1 MKKYKKTLPMLFLMF
16 IVIITSVAAAKPRS
30 TSKLPRTPTKL
41 RTVSITSK
49 VVNLTWNSVTASGYR
64 IYRASNNNSKYT
76 LLANTTSRTYKDT
89 KVSAGKTY
97 WYYIVAYNKYGRSS
111 GSNRLKVVVPKIKTS
126 TSTKTVSSKTK
137 VATST
142 KKPSTNKQ
150 TTTNTKSVSS
160 NKQATTSV
168 QSVSNNK
175 QTTTS
180 TQNTSSNKQ
189 ASTSIQTVSSNN
201 QVVTGKKKVLGFAT
215 YYYSGDSSSYNSMVN
230 NRSNID
236 QIATHNYI
244 TDGKGN
250 ITGLMPTNQLTYANK
265 NGIETLAMV
274 ANNFDG
280 NIAKTLLESPSNV
293 KNLIN
298 NILVQMK
305 TNGYK
310 GVNIDLEGIYSY
322 NRNQYTEFIKQ
333 LYNTLKPQGFTV
345 TLSVPAKINDNPAN
359 TWCAAYDYA
368 KLGNYAD
375 KIILMTYDEHYPG
388 GEPGAVASIN
398 WVENVIKYAVSVIPK
413 EKILLGTA
421 AYGYDWSSNG
431 TKAYGIQGVYNLA
444 TKYGATILWDKLSQ
458 TPYFNYKD
466 ASGISHTVW
475 FENENSL
482 KYKLDLVNKY
492 DLNGIGIWRLGLEN
506 APYWTSIKE
515 KFSR

>member
-1 MKKYKKTLPMLFLMF
+1 MRKYKKTLPMLFLMF
-16 IVIITSVAAAKPRS
+16 IVIITSVAAAKPKS
-30 TSKLPRTPTKL
+30 TSKLPKTPTKL
-41 RTVSITSK
+41 RTVSVTSK
-49 VVNLTWNSVTASGYR
+49 GVNLTWNSVTASGYR

-111 GSNRLKVVVPKIKTS
+111 GSNRFKVVVPKIKTS

-137 VATST
+137 VVTST

-150 TTTNTKSVSS
+150 TITNTKSVSS
-160 NKQATTSV
+160 NKQ
-168 QSVSNNK
+168 VS
-175 QTTTS
+175 
-180 TQNTSSNKQ
+180 
-189 ASTSIQTVSSNN
+189 
-201 QVVTGKKKVLGFAT
+201 TGKKKVLGFAT

-250 ITGLMPTNQLTYANK
+250 ITGLMPTNQLNYANK
-265 NGIETLAMV
+265 NGIEALAMV

-298 NILVQMK
+298 NLLVQMK

-388 GEPGAVASIN
+388 GQPGAVASIN

-431 TKAYGIQGVYNLA
+431 TKAYGIQGIYNLA

>member
-1 MKKYKKTLPMLFLMF
+1 M
-16 IVIITSVAAAKPRS
+16 
-30 TSKLPRTPTKL
+30 
-41 RTVSITSK
+41 
-49 VVNLTWNSVTASGYR
+49 
-64 IYRASNNNSKYT
+64 
-76 LLANTTSRTYKDT
+76 
-89 KVSAGKTY
+89 
-97 WYYIVAYNKYGRSS
+97 
-111 GSNRLKVVVPKIKTS
+111 
-126 TSTKTVSSKTK
+126 
-137 VATST
+137 
-142 KKPSTNKQ
+142 
-150 TTTNTKSVSS
+150 
-160 NKQATTSV
+160 
-168 QSVSNNK
+168 SNNK

-189 ASTSIQTVSSNN
+189 APTSIQTVSSNK
-201 QVVTGKKKVLGFAT
+201 QVSTGKKKVLGFAT

-250 ITGLMPTNQLTYANK
+250 ITGLMPTNQLNYANK
-265 NGIETLAMV
+265 NGIEALAMV

-298 NILVQMK
+298 NLLVQMK

-388 GEPGAVASIN
+388 GQPGAVASIN

-431 TKAYGIQGVYNLA
+431 TKAYGIQGIYNLA

-506 APYWTSIKE
+506 SAYWISIKE
-515 KFSR
+515 KFNR

>member
-1 MKKYKKTLPMLFLMF
+1 MRKYKKTLPMLFLMF
-16 IVIITSVAAAKPRS
+16 IVIITSVAAAKPKS
-30 TSKLPRTPTKL
+30 TSKLPKTPTKL
-41 RTVSITSK
+41 RTVSVTSK
-49 VVNLTWNSVTASGYR
+49 GVNLTWNSVTASGYR

-111 GSNRLKVVVPKIKTS
+111 GSNRFKVVVPKIKTS

-137 VATST
+137 VVTST

-150 TTTNTKSVSS
+150 TITNTKS
-160 NKQATTSV
+160 
-168 QSVSNNK
+168 
-175 QTTTS
+175 
-180 TQNTSSNKQ
+180 
-189 ASTSIQTVSSNN
+189 VSSNN

-250 ITGLMPTNQLTYANK
+250 ITGLMPTNQLNYANK
-265 NGIETLAMV
+265 NGIEALAMV

-298 NILVQMK
+298 NLLVQMK

-388 GEPGAVASIN
+388 GQPGAVASIN

-431 TKAYGIQGVYNLA
+431 TKAYGIQGIYNLA